1 MQLIDVVRNHP
12 NRMVVPLMGY
22 PGARLTH
29 STLWQNGINSELQF
43 RSVKALNDA
52 FRPDMLFFMMDLAV
66 EAGAIGLPIHFP
78 LNESPTVVNH
88 PVKTVEDLEAF
99 KVLDPTKDGRVRTYI
114 DVMRRMSRE
123 MDTFKGAYVIGPFTM
138 AGLMMGATEI
148 AMATLDNPGLVHT
161 VLEFAT
167 GVIERYAARLVE
179 AGADAVCILEPTAT
193 FISPAAF
200 EEFSGQYNKRI
211 IETQNTRWILHIC
224 GNTTHLVP
232 GMCATGAQGLSLD
245 AAVDFPA
252 IAPTVP
258 ENVVLIGNV
267 DPVRIMVN
275 ETPDGVKSAVNKL
288 LDDMAP
294 YENFILSTGCDLPVE
309 TPLDNIQA
317 FMEAGRAWQ
326 PRRETAQVAIAR

>member
-12 NRMVVPLMGY
+12 TRMVVPLMGY
-22 PGARLTH
+22 PGAQLTH

-43 RSVKALNDA
+43 RSVKALYDT
-52 FRPDMLFFMMDLAV
+52 FQPDMLFFMMDLAV

-78 LNESPTVVNH
+78 LNESPTVVKH
-88 PVKTVEDLEAF
+88 PVKCAADLEAF

-114 DVMRRMSRE
+114 DVMRRMTRE
-123 MDTFKGAYVIGPFTM
+123 LDTFKGAYVIGPFTM

-148 AMATLDNPGLVHT
+148 AMATLDNPDLVHT

-167 GVIERYAARLVE
+167 GVIERYAAQLVD

-211 IETQNTRWILHIC
+211 IATQDTRWILHIC
-224 GNTTHLVP
+224 GNTTHLIP

-252 IAPTVP
+252 IVSTIP
-258 ENVVLIGNV
+258 EDVVLIGNV

-275 ETPDGVKSAVNKL
+275 ETQEGVWNAVTAL
-288 LDDMAP
+288 LDAMAP
-294 YENFILSTGCDLPVE
+294 YPNFILSTGCDLPVE
-309 TPLDNIQA
+309 TPLENIMA
-317 FMEAGRAWQ
+317 FMNAGRVWQ
-326 PRRETAQVAIAR
+326 PERQATRIAVAR